1 MMIRIHVLSS
11 SVHNNSLLFTIF
23 INSIIIISTCM
34 AQTTSDENGDTRN
47 EMIAI
52 VVGIVAGLC
61 LLVACKSFCNPCKK
75 RNDEEIKEVVRII
88 PIGTNVP
95 MGNAN
100 QQADQFWEEE
110 KPKSAK
116 EIFDEGEQASKDHRN
131 NLDAEKARKKAQLEA
146 RLQARKK
153 KKKGK
158 K

>member
-1 MMIRIHVLSS
+1 MIVLPWKQHVLFLSCCVLVCGEGS
-11 SVHNNSLLFTIF
+11 GD
-23 INSIIIISTCM
+23 
-34 AQTTSDENGDTRN
+34 DENKERDERN
-47 EMIAI
+47 QMIAI
-52 VVGIVAGLC
+52 VVAIVASLC
-61 LLVACKSFCNPCKK
+61 VLVACRSFCNPCKK
-75 RNDEEIKEVVRII
+75 REEEEIREEVRII

-95 MGNAN
+95 MENAN
-100 QQADQFWEEE
+100 QQAQQFWDEE

-153 KKKGK
+153 KKKNK